1 MPRLLRPLLAV
12 LVAACALPALGTDE
26 AAVMKLNLQLTPQSV
41 TDQSPSQLVLTVE
54 CSEKLTGLAITVVA
68 PPGFK
73 ADPQSISLAQ
83 CAGMMTET
91 GLLKAVD
98 SDIRPGDRYVLHA
111 QASATGV
118 PPNQSLVIDQAL
130 AFAYVTNQ
138 ISLGTYFAVGV
149 LGILIG
155 WGLRILLKVLAV
167 VPAPAPAPAAGAV
180 GPITAF
186 VQDHYYLVDAL
197 VTLALGFF
205 ALVALTQG
213 NRPPQSGAFW
223 YSALAMG
230 ASLGLLANSD
240 LLLKLKRG

>member
-1 MPRLLRPLLAV
+1 MLRLLRPVLAV
-12 LVAACALPALGTDE
+12 LVVACALPALSTDE
-26 AAVMKLNLQLTPQSV
+26 TAVMKLNLQLTPQSV
-41 TDQSPSQLVLTVE
+41 KDQSPSQLVVTIE
-54 CSEKLTGLAITVVA
+54 CSERLTGVSIAVVA
-68 PPGFK
+68 PAGFK
-73 ADPQSISLAQ
+73 ADPQAFSLPQ
-83 CAGMMTET
+83 CLGKMTQT
-91 GLLKAVD
+91 GVLKAVD
-98 SDIRPGDRYVLHA
+98 SDTRPGEGYVIHA
-111 QASATGV
+111 QASATGAT
-118 PPNQSLVIDQAL
+118 PNQSLLTDQAL

-138 ISLGTYFAVGV
+138 ISLGLYFALGV

-155 WGLRILLKVLAV
+155 WNLRILLNVLSAV
-167 VPAPAPAPAAGAV
+167 SPPTPAPIAGA

-186 VQDHYYLVDAL
+186 VRNHYYLVDAL

-230 ASLGLLANSD
+230 ASLGLLTNSD